1 MIGKLQEADH
11 YWNET
16 GAHLIAA
23 ASSWNGANECLPV
36 VIVGV
41 RVFGQETLLYR
52 NLQAGFSSRVERQC
66 SKQLFPTWEY
76 PPRVFNDTVLKTQPL
91 QEQLLSGWQPDP
103 GLSGIGEG
111 GQEVVVIVKL
121 HRCGPSFTQGPFHS
135 YQQGGPWSGCGVSIA
150 TFSALDFY
158 SRAWVSHHWEAGT
171 TEPWKHSSCS
181 VNFGWV
187 NWASKNSWGWVS
199 SPGLAFCR
207 RLSWPQA
214 AMFLICSVFRVSG
227 AYPLTHI
234 SEWVLHT
241 NGLAFEVWRK
251 PFTFLGCWKTAQNP
265 EQGWLTK
272 TVQPSTCKLQWLMS
286 QERKTQHCC
295 PLVRS

>member
-66 SKQLFPTWEY
+66 SKQLFPTWES

-121 HRCGPSFTQGPFHS
+121 HRCGPSFTQGSLPLLPARGPLVWVWGVYS
-135 YQQGGPWSGCGVSIA
+135 YVFCSWLLLPSMGFTPMGG
-150 TFSALDFY
+150 
-158 SRAWVSHHWEAGT
+158 RH
-171 TEPWKHSSCS
+171 
-181 VNFGWV
+181 
-187 NWASKNSWGWVS
+187 NWALK
-199 SPGLAFCR
+199 A
-207 RLSWPQA
+207 
-214 AMFLICSVFRVSG
+214 
-227 AYPLTHI
+227 
-234 SEWVLHT
+234 
-241 NGLAFEVWRK
+241 
-251 PFTFLGCWKTAQNP
+251 
-265 EQGWLTK
+265 
-272 TVQPSTCKLQWLMS
+272 
-286 QERKTQHCC
+286 
-295 PLVRS
+295 